1 MNAAEAAVPTDAHLN
16 TDVVIVDAA
25 ENTGWMDLR
34 ELWRYRDLV
43 WIFAVRDIKVRYR
56 QTVVGIAWTVLQPL
70 GLMFG
75 FNVLKNMLV
84 TEAVPGKVPD
94 QVSTF
99 CGLILYQLFAG
110 ILQSATICLVD
121 NRQMVTKVYFPR
133 IALPLSSCL
142 RPLLDFGIGL
152 VVLALLM
159 IWFRVLPSATL
170 IAAPLVVLFTVTT
183 AMAFGLWLSAL
194 NAHYRD
200 FGYIVPFLL
209 QVGLFISPAGYE
221 PGNIPGAW
229 RWLYF
234 ANPMAALLDSFRW
247 AMLGTP
253 LPSVDSILIS
263 ALSALA
269 ILASGIWYFRRV
281 DRFLADNI

>member
-1 MNAAEAAVPTDAHLN
+1 MNASEAAVPGHVHLN
-16 TDVVIVDAA
+16 KDVVIVDAA
-25 ENTGWMDLR
+25 QNMGWMDLH
-34 ELWRYRDLV
+34 ELWRYRDLI

-70 GLMFG
+70 GLMLG

-84 TEAVPGKVPD
+84 TDAIPGKVPD

-110 ILQSATICLVD
+110 ILQTATACLVD

-152 VVLALLM
+152 IVLLVLM
-159 IWFRVLPSATL
+159 LWFRVMPTASL
-170 IAAPLVVLFTVTT
+170 IAAPLVVLLTLVTGL
-183 AMAFGLWLSAL
+183 AFGLWLSAL

-221 PGNIPGAW
+221 PGRIPGVW

-234 ANPMAALLDSFRW
+234 ANPMAALLDSFRC
-247 AMLGTP
+247 AMLGAP
-253 LPSVDSILIS
+253 LPGMDEILIS
-263 ALSALA
+263 SLSALA
-269 ILASGIWYFRRV
+269 ILASGLWYFHRV